1 MPNDGLGIFVRL
13 TTHATNAVTRD
24 RHRHVIIILTIL
36 QYFCVRSARGSKEFV
51 AGGIH
56 AGMRHEHA
64 IATPYGGG
72 TRRRGETLLPD
83 EQ

>member
-1 MPNDGLGIFVRL
+1 
-13 TTHATNAVTRD
+13 
-24 RHRHVIIILTIL
+24 
-36 QYFCVRSARGSKEFV
+36 V

-64 IATPYGGG
+64 IVATPYGG
-72 TRRRGETLLPD
+72 TRRRGEIHLLD